1 MATKQTHRET
11 HRALGKNHSTRVRA
25 ENQPFLLL
33 VVSSQGLLARS
44 SFSRPALVYMAP
56 LPLILSY
63 EKGWASGLPATP
75 APPHLTSQV
84 LLGLSPPILLLA
96 ALSPTSQL
104 WKCSVA
110 LQALV
115 LSRSAALQVARRLP
129 LAPRTEVA
137 FVPNVGHLCSMTFK
151 AYPRVDTWWLFRRAG
166 TDRLNLSASAE
177 GLGLGLGGGGGGHN
191 CEFPLG

>member
-11 HRALGKNHSTRVRA
+11 HRTLGKNHSTRVRA

-33 VVSSQGLLARS
+33 VVSSQGCFSMVQLL
-44 SFSRPALVYMAP
+44 YMAP

-96 ALSPTSQL
+96 APSPTPQL

-137 FVPNVGHLCSMTFK
+137 FVPNVGHLCSTTFK

-166 TDRLNLSASAE
+166 TGRLNLSASAE
-177 GLGLGLGGGGGGHN
+177 GLRLGLGLGGGGGGAQ
-191 CEFPLG
+191 L